1 MTTNMRKSLRRGSMP
16 INDYIRRGS
25 LGMGI
30 LELNNR
36 RGMYLTGNPNIIIS
50 LSYQVLCPS

>member
-1 MTTNMRKSLRRGSMP
+1 MNTNMRKSLRRGSMP

-36 RGMYLTGNPNIIIS
+36 RGTYLTGNPNIIIS
-50 LSYQVLCPS
+50 

>member
-1 MTTNMRKSLRRGSMP
+1 MNTNMRKSLRRGSMP

-36 RGMYLTGNPNIIIS
+36 RGTYHTGNPDTFIS
-50 LSYQVLCPS
+50 